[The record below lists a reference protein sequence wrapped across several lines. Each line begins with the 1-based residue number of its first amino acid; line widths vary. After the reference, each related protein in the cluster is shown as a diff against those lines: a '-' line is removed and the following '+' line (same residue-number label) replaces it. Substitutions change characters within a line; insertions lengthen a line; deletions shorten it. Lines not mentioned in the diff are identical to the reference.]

1 MNNSPS
7 TKSPLLKGENSE
19 LVKPADEATIGIRQ
33 EKIGSA
39 GFAGSVAN
47 LLKSIMGAGMLALPA
62 AFAAVGILPALALL
76 LVAAILAL
84 AGLQLLV
91 LASNRLVQGGH
102 FPARQSNFSE
112 LARPTYPRLSFL
124 FEGAVFLKCLLVCA
138 SYMTVVGDTL
148 VPLSRVFFP
157 NASSFWH
164 SYWFWV
170 TGCTLLIAPVTFLHR
185 MDSLKYTSFLG
196 LGGIAYLF
204 ALSVIM
210 FVGYNE
216 SFARSLANL
225 KPFVPFSFSSLS
237 AFATFVFAL
246 NCHQNVLD

>member
-33 EKIGSA
+33 EKVGSA

-91 LASNRLVQGGH
+91 LASNRLVQEGH
-102 FPARQSNFSE
+102 FPARQTNFSE